1 MAANDAQ
8 LLRLATY
15 ASVATATVLVLAKL
29 VAWFATGS
37 VSVMA
42 SLVDSLMDVGASL
55 VNLLAVRYSLQPAD
69 DEHRFGHGKAEALA
83 GLAQATFIVGSAI
96 FLLLHAI
103 ERLLNPVPLANVAG
117 GLWLMAF
124 AIIATLALLLLQRHV
139 IRRTG
144 STAIRADALH
154 YATDLATNAATVAA
168 LVLAVYGLP
177 GLDPLFGI
185 AIALYILYSAGKIGL
200 QSVELL
206 MDRELP
212 EPEREV
218 IRRSALDTAGV
229 LGVHGLRTWR
239 SGQRKVIQMHLELDP
254 DIGLQEAHLISV
266 RVEEALLAVD
276 PEADITIHQ
285 DPADPSLADE
295 HNVGDRFRH

>member
-1 MAANDAQ
+1 VAANDAQ